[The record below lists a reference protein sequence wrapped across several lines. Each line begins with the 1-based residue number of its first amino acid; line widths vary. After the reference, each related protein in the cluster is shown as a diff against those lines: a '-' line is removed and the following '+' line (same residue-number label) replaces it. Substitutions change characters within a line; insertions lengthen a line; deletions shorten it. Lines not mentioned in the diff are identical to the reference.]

1 MADKNGRKP
10 TSRRGPLDGVRVI
23 DLSHYGAGPVASMVL
38 GDLGAD
44 VIKVEGPGGD
54 PMRRVGVTFPDGW
67 STFFLAVNRNKRF
80 VSIDYRAPEGRDLI
94 RELVRDADV
103 FMENARPGSYEKY
116 GLGYK
121 ELSSLNDRLI
131 YASAPA
137 FGSSGPMRDWLAM
150 DPIAQAVGGLVGV
163 TGSAEGGPARVGTP
177 ICDIVTGQLM
187 AFGIVAALYDRE
199 HTGNGQLVETSLF
212 ASAVSMLS
220 MRDTEYHFTREN
232 PPLLGTAHGQ
242 VVPAQAFRTADN
254 RWVMLC
260 CYQDEHWRRWA
271 EASGHDELVLD
282 PRFASAVARA
292 ENRAATIAAVAE
304 VMLEKAEHEWTEIL
318 AGVVP
323 YGPVMEFDQL
333 FEHPQLDA
341 NHLIARFDMPGLGE
355 VRTIGSPVRFSAYEL
370 DANRAP
376 AQLGA
381 DTRDVLLEAGL
392 TAERVDQLV
401 ATGTAIT
408 SERE

>member
-1 MADKNGRKP
+1 MRALPEKNGRNG
-10 TSRRGPLDGVRVI
+10 TGRRGPLDGVRVI

-38 GDLGAD
+38 GDLGAE

-54 PMRRVGVTFPDGW
+54 PMRRVGVTFPAGW

-80 VSIDYRAPEGRDLI
+80 VSIDFHEPEGRDLI

-103 FMENARPGSYEKY
+103 FVENARPGTYEKY
-116 GLGYK
+116 GLGFE
-121 ELSSLNDRLI
+121 ELSGLNDRLI

-137 FGSSGPMRDWLAM
+137 FGRSGPMRDWLAM

-163 TGSAEGGPARVGTP
+163 TGSVEGGPARVGTP
-177 ICDIVTGQLM
+177 ICDVVTGQLL
-187 AFGIVAALYDRE
+187 ASGIVSALYDRE
-199 HTGNGQLVETSLF
+199 QTGVGQLVETSLF

-242 VVPAQAFRTADN
+242 VVPAQAFRTADD

-260 CYQDEHWRRWA
+260 CYQDEHWSRWA
-271 EASGHDELVLD
+271 RASGHDELVQD
-282 PRFASAVARA
+282 PRFATAVARA
-292 ENRAATIAAVAE
+292 ENRDATIAAVAD
-304 VMLEKAEHEWTEIL
+304 VMLEKVEHEWTEIL

-333 FEHPQLDA
+333 FEHPQLEA
-341 NHLIARFDMPGLGE
+341 NNLMMSFDHPDLGE
-355 VRTIGSPVRFSAYEL
+355 VRTVGSPVVGSPGTEL
-370 DANRAP
+370 EFA
-376 AQLGA
+376 L
-381 DTRDVLLEAGL
+381 
-392 TAERVDQLV
+392 
-401 ATGTAIT
+401 
-408 SERE
+408 